1 MFLQM
6 AEPNPD
12 KMIQMPN
19 IYAQPPPLHPA
30 YGTTLYPLCTDP
42 LIPYVPA
49 EHQMWSIS
57 HECKLNIS
65 DFIYTTLKIYWIY
78 AVKRTTSV
86 QQPGL
91 CNMLRVLISI
101 QTRSKTSFP

>member
-30 YGTTLYPLCTDP
+30 STLYPLCTDP

-57 HECKLNIS
+57 HERKLNKR
-65 DFIYTTLKIYWIY
+65 DFINTTLKIYWIY
-78 AVKRTTSV
+78 AIKRTTSV

-91 CNMLRVLISI
+91 FNMLRVLISI